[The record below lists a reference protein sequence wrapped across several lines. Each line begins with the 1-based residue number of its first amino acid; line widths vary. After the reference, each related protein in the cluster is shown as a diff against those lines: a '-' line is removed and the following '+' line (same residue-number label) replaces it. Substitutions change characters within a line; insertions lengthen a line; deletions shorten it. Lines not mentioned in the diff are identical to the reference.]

1 MKQSKRT
8 KGGGVPP
15 GVWSRGS
22 GRGPAN
28 PIRIRTKRLDEINS
42 DKLALAYWLL
52 AKQIAENK
60 TGKELDEA
68 EVRRIAD
75 QLDDGMSGLQGAA

>member
-1 MKQSKRT
+1 MKQAKST
-8 KGGGVPP
+8 KGGSAPA
-15 GVWSRGS
+15 GVWNRGS

-60 TGKELDEA
+60 TGKALDEA
-68 EVRRIAD
+68 EVRRVAD
-75 QLDDGMSGLQGAA
+75 QLDDETKDMRGAA